1 MKFAISPLS
10 QRRLTIFKSNRR
22 GFYSFFIFIFIFV
35 ASLFAE
41 VITNDRPIIINYN
54 GQYYFPIVKSY
65 SETTFGGELNSFA
78 DYRDPY
84 LVDRINSHGWAIWP
98 PLHFGLSTVATSRA
112 EANPAPPNRQN
123 ILGTDDQ
130 GRDVF
135 AQLIYGFRYS
145 ILFGLCLTILSSIIG
160 ISAGAIQGYFGGIID
175 ISLQRFIEVWSGMP
189 QLFLLIILASI
200 VDPNFWWLLGLLLLF
215 SWIDLVAV
223 VRAEFLRARNL
234 EFVRAAT
241 ALGVPNRLIVF
252 RHILPNAIISSL
264 TFLPFIL
271 NSSLVLLV
279 SLDFLGFGLPPG
291 SPSLGAILAQ
301 AKRNLQAPWLS
312 LTIFVFLSILLCLLI
327 FIGEA
332 VRDAFN
338 PRKVYTGS

>member
-1 MKFAISPLS
+1 MKLSPLS
-10 QRRLTIFKSNRR
+10 RRRLSLFKANRR
-22 GFYSFFIFIFIFV
+22 GFFSFFILVFLLV

-41 VITNDRPIIINYN
+41 LIANDVPIIVRYDREF
-54 GQYYFPIVKSY
+54 YYPMLKSY
-65 SETTFGGELNSFA
+65 PETVFGGELASST
-78 DYRDPY
+78 DYRDPF
-84 LVDRINSHGWAIWP
+84 VEQQISAKGWMVWP
-98 PLHFGLSTVATSRA
+98 PIRFGDSTVATNRA
-112 EANPAPPNRQN
+112 ETNPAPPNRSN

-145 ILFGLCLTILSSIIG
+145 ILFGLSLTIISSIIG
-160 ISAGAIQGYFGGIID
+160 ICAGAVQGYFGGVLD
-175 ISLQRFIEVWSGMP
+175 IVFQRVIEVWSGMP
-189 QLFLLIILASI
+189 QLFMLIVLASI

-215 SWIDLVAV
+215 SWIELVGV
-223 VRAEFLRARNL
+223 VRAEFLRTRNL
-234 EFVRAAT
+234 DFVRAAT

-252 RHILPNAIISSL
+252 RHILPNAIVATL

-291 SPSLGAILAQ
+291 TASLGGLLAQ
-301 AKRNLQAPWLS
+301 AKRNLHAPWLS
-312 LTIFVFLSILLCLLI
+312 LTVFVFLSFLLCLLI

-338 PRKVYTGS
+338 PRKVYSR